1 MGHEHTARN
10 TGSGHTGLSSSG
22 PILCCNCLHGKSL
35 GQSPELSRCSG
46 LVTCKQPEIGSANVR
61 HKNSTTSW
69 VQNSEQDQMMKLGFD
84 ISQNLKALPGTTS
97 FVLRLRR
104 LKIFVSSLPHG
115 SYLKT
120 GPATSRMCVSIWRRS
135 WLFSQ
140 ERHKQD
146 CQSLGNSSFKC
157 LKGRG
162 GNSFQKRNQD
172 GRDHRHPNSYS
183 RYYFSL
189 LC

>member
-1 MGHEHTARN
+1 MRDEHTARS

-35 GQSPELSRCSG
+35 GQSPELSLCCSN
-46 LVTCKQPEIGSANVR
+46 LKFGSANVR

-115 SYLKT
+115 SNLKT

-172 GRDHRHPNSYS
+172 GKDHRHPNSYS